1 MQPSIGRGDHRRAKS
16 DTVPVESV
24 ASRYAVPGG
33 RLNAKALESLSS
45 DYPREPRKEPR
56 SRAGFDEQ
64 TSLTQR
70 YAAPR
75 EPARALVL
83 DSNSPGGRYGQIQR
97 SEAPSPVPENV
108 RGERLTSRH
117 FPDPDIESPPV
128 LGGLETVQELPFV
141 AANAVYKHYGG
152 CQIIN
157 DSGLFSAYPSPR
169 GDSRFA
175 LAEEFDGEHMNQIRR
190 QNLQEVCQ
198 AYTLLARQ
206 AQQNAEAWEN
216 ALEVQKK
223 VHAEDVE
230 ALKREVR
237 LEKASKEEI
246 MLHRNV
252 ADEKL
257 RALLDDIVQARDE
270 SRRLGERL
278 QSNPHEPLSWQTF
291 VRQPQSIDFTDSKF
305 QITAAEALKILAE
318 SEEAEERLGP
328 DEPLRSPSSVPGD
341 ASPPLQLR
349 ASGSAR
355 TTGPVGVSDRGSRDS
370 GSGRHSSQSMDGRAW
385 SSVSSSL
392 AGRELEMRPRGAT
405 VRLTSLQMQDV
416 GMDGPDGVAALFSPG
431 HSSVSAKSLVL
442 DEEDVR
448 PYAYMTIGEL
458 EEMPYDFGSFMV
470 FMKRTFNQGRLL
482 SPCWQLF
489 QVIFTDEDLDTDTE
503 RASIGLLRDILSDA
517 REQFVKCEINAE
529 MGFRNYDGL
538 KFIENIHFHP
548 HGFSIAKLNA
558 FRIGR
563 NNGRISIYRGGPPSE
578 IMGDFAGTQL
588 DVFEHPHV
596 FWNVCAHNF
605 LLWGTLSAQ
614 ALNEILDQPSDSD
627 CE

>member
-1 MQPSIGRGDHRRAKS
+1 VLGVRRG
-16 DTVPVESV
+16 
-24 ASRYAVPGG
+24 
-33 RLNAKALESLSS
+33 
-45 DYPREPRKEPR
+45 
-56 SRAGFDEQ
+56 
-64 TSLTQR
+64 
-70 YAAPR
+70 
-75 EPARALVL
+75 
-83 DSNSPGGRYGQIQR
+83 
-97 SEAPSPVPENV
+97 
-108 RGERLTSRH
+108 
-117 FPDPDIESPPV
+117 
-128 LGGLETVQELPFV
+128 GGLEIVQELPVV
-141 AANAVYKHYGG
+141 AANAVYGHYGR

-169 GDSRFA
+169 GDSRLA
-175 LAEEFDGEHMNQIRR
+175 LAKEFDGEHMNKIRR
-190 QNLQEVCQ
+190 QDLQEVCQ
-198 AYTLLARQ
+198 AYSLLAIQSR
-206 AQQNAEAWEN
+206 QNAEAWEN
-216 ALEVQKK
+216 ALEEQKK

-230 ALKREVR
+230 ALKRQVC

-246 MLHRNV
+246 LLHRNET
-252 ADEKL
+252 DEKL
-257 RALLDDIVQARDE
+257 RALLDDIMQARDE
-270 SRRLGERL
+270 SRCLEERL
-278 QSNPHEPLSWQTF
+278 QSNPHEPFVWQTF
-291 VRQPQSIDFTDSKF
+291 VRQTQSIDFTDSKF
-305 QITAAEALKILAE
+305 QITAAEALKIFAE

-328 DEPLRSPSSVPGD
+328 DEPLRSLSSVPGD

-355 TTGPVGVSDRGSRDS
+355 TMGPVGVSDRGSRDS

-385 SSVSSSL
+385 SSVSSCL
-392 AGRELEMRPRGAT
+392 AGRELEFRPRGAP

-416 GMDGPDGVAALFSPG
+416 GAEDPDDGAALLSPR
-431 HSSVSAKSLVL
+431 HSSVSEKSLVL

-448 PYAYMTIGEL
+448 PYACMTIGEL

-470 FMKRTFNQGRLL
+470 FMKKTFNQERLC
-482 SPCWQLF
+482 SPCWQMF
-489 QVIFTDEDLDTDTE
+489 QLIFLDEELDTDTE

-517 REQFVKCEINAE
+517 REQFLKCEIDTE
-529 MGFRNYDGL
+529 MVFRNYDGL

-605 LLWGTLSAQ
+605 LLWGTPSAQ